1 MKPPFALMRLLF
13 VCVFFWFVSI
23 FILKGSIL
31 IISLILVFFTLF
43 VDIFQFQN
51 FWLYFFSMHCSNF
64 LCTPKKLLVYLVYWF
79 FLQTVCQIMIVEV
92 PSAMQGRFHS
102 VEVIAANATD
112 MVGMFLWYLEQFH
125 EIQLN
130 VRIIVVNNSTWRML
144 CDLFY

>member
-13 VCVFFWFVSI
+13 VFFFRFVSI
-23 FILKGSIL
+23 FILKGLIL
-31 IISLILVFFTLF
+31 IISLVLVFFTLF
-43 VDIFQFQN
+43 VDIFQDQN
-51 FWLYFFSMHCSNF
+51 FWLYFFQCIVLICFAH
-64 LCTPKKLLVYLVYWF
+64 PKNLLVYLVYWF

-102 VEVIAANATD
+102 VEVIPANATD

>member
-1 MKPPFALMRLLF
+1 MF
-13 VCVFFWFVSI
+13 CFFRFVSF
-23 FILKGSIL
+23 FILKGSIV
-31 IISLILVFFTLF
+31 IISLVLVFFTLF
-43 VDIFQFQN
+43 VDIFQEQN
-51 FWLYFFSMHCSNF
+51 FWLYFFSMHCSNL
-64 LCTPKKLLVYLVYWF
+64 LCTPKNLLVYLVYWF

-102 VEVIAANATD
+102 VEVIPANATD